1 MNTGDNSEIREL
13 KRDEL
18 EKVTG
23 GGFVNEPRP
32 PVKPA
37 VLTSIHSKTGTVI
50 GGSFDGGGGKDV
62 GAGGGGSPYGDSD
75 LHQLD

>member
-1 MNTGDNSEIREL
+1 MNTRDNSEIREL
-13 KRDEL
+13 KGDEL
-18 EKVTG
+18 DKVTG

-32 PVKPA
+32 PIKPA
-37 VLTSIHSKTGTVI
+37 VLPSKHGTGTVI

-62 GAGGGGSPYGDSD
+62 GGGGGGSPYGDSD

>member
-1 MNTGDNSEIREL
+1 MNTSDNSEIREL
-13 KRDEL
+13 KGDEL
-18 EKVTG
+18 DKVTG

-37 VLTSIHSKTGTVI
+37 ALPSLHGGTVI
-50 GGSFDGGGGKDV
+50 GGSFDGGGGNS
-62 GAGGGGSPYGDSD
+62 GGGGGGSPYGDSD

>member
-1 MNTGDNSEIREL
+1 MNTSDNSEIREL
-13 KRDEL
+13 KGDEL
-18 EKVTG
+18 DKVTG

-37 VLTSIHSKTGTVI
+37 ALTSTHGATGTVI
-50 GGSFDGGGGKDV
+50 GGSFDGGGGNS
-62 GAGGGGSPYGDSD
+62 GGGGGGSPYGDSD